1 MLAHGAPNLKTS
13 TRFYDLNN
21 HLYHYTNPMTNE
33 QIQAAIPH
41 RAPML
46 LIDKVVSQTDTTI
59 SCRKT
64 FRDDEFFFQGHYPDH
79 PIVPGVILCEV
90 GMQAGAILLSD
101 VIQANADDESGNELS
116 GKVPVATRLNNVKF
130 KKIVKPGDT
139 VEVEVTLT
147 DQVQVA
153 YFLTA
158 KITVEGKL
166 ATRFDFACTIADPL
180 A

>member
-1 MLAHGAPNLKTS
+1 
-13 TRFYDLNN
+13 
-21 HLYHYTNPMTNE
+21 
-33 QIQAAIPH
+33 
-41 RAPML
+41 
-46 LIDKVVSQTDTTI
+46 
-59 SCRKT
+59 
-64 FRDDEFFFQGHYPDH
+64 
-79 PIVPGVILCEV
+79 LCEV

>member
-1 MLAHGAPNLKTS
+1 M
-13 TRFYDLNN
+13 
-21 HLYHYTNPMTNE
+21 NPMTIE
-33 QIQAAIPH
+33 QIQTAIPH

-46 LIDKVVSQTDTTI
+46 LIDEVVSQTDTTI
-59 SCRKT
+59 NCKKA
-64 FRDDEFFFQGHYPDH
+64 FRSDEFFFQGHYPNQ
-79 PIVPGVILCEV
+79 PIVPGVILCEI
-90 GMQAGAILLSD
+90 GMQAGAILLAD
-101 VIQANADDESGNELS
+101 ITRTAIEAEGGNALS

-158 KITVEGKL
+158 KVTVEGKL
-166 ATRFDFACTIADPL
+166 ATRFDFACTIADPQI
-180 A
+180 

>member
-1 MLAHGAPNLKTS
+1 MRASKQARDFKTLK
-13 TRFYDLNN
+13 RCFDLNN
-21 HLYHYTNPMTNE
+21 HFTTNPMTIK

-46 LIDKVVSQTDTTI
+46 LIDEVVSQTDTTI
-59 SCRKT
+59 SCKKT
-64 FRDDEFFFQGHYPDH
+64 FRDDEFFFQGHYPH
-79 PIVPGVILCEV
+79 QPIVPGVILCEV
-90 GMQAGAILLSD
+90 GMQAGAVLLAD
-101 VIQANADDESGNELS
+101 IIQAAVGVEIGNKLS

-130 KKIVKPGDT
+130 KRIVKPGDT

-158 KITVEGKL
+158 KVTVEGKL
-166 ATRFDFACTIADPL
+166 ATRFDFACTIADPQT
-180 A
+180 

>member
-1 MLAHGAPNLKTS
+1 MNI
-13 TRFYDLNN
+13 
-21 HLYHYTNPMTNE
+21 E

-46 LIDKVVSQTDTTI
+46 LIDEVISQTDTTI
-59 SCRKT
+59 NCKKT
-64 FRDDEFFFQGHYPDH
+64 FHDDEFFFQGHYPSQ

-101 VIQANADDESGNELS
+101 IIRTAGGIAADNQLHA
-116 GKVPVATRLNNVKF
+116 KVPVATRLNNVKF

-158 KITVEGKL
+158 KVTVEGKL
-166 ATRFDFACTIADPL
+166 ATRFDFACTITDPQT
-180 A
+180 

>member
-1 MLAHGAPNLKTS
+1 
-13 TRFYDLNN
+13 
-21 HLYHYTNPMTNE
+21 MTTE
-33 QIQAAIPH
+33 QILAAIPH

-46 LIDKVVSQTDTTI
+46 LIDEVLSQTDTTI
-59 SCRKT
+59 SCKKT
-64 FRDDEFFFQGHYPDH
+64 FRDDEFFFQGHYPNQ

-90 GMQAGAILLSD
+90 GMQAGAILLAD
-101 VIQANADDESGNELS
+101 VIQAARRIEAGDALR

-158 KITVEGKL
+158 KVTVDGKL
-166 ATRFDFACTIADPL
+166 ATRFDFACTIADPQT
-180 A
+180 

>member
-1 MLAHGAPNLKTS
+1 
-13 TRFYDLNN
+13 
-21 HLYHYTNPMTNE
+21 MTIE

-46 LIDKVVSQTDTTI
+46 LIDEVVSQTDTTI
-59 SCRKT
+59 SCKKT
-64 FRDDEFFFQGHYPDH
+64 FRDDEFFFQGHYPGQ

-90 GMQAGAILLSD
+90 GMQAGAVLLAEIIRAATR
-101 VIQANADDESGNELS
+101 VESGDELS

-139 VEVEVTLT
+139 VEIEVTLT

-158 KITVEGKL
+158 RLTVDGKL
-166 ATRFDFACTIADPL
+166 ATRFDFACTIADPQT
-180 A
+180 